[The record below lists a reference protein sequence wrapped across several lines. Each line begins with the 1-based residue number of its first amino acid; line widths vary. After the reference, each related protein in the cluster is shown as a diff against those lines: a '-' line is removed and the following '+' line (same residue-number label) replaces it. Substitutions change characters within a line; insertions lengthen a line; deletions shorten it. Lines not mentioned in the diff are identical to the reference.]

1 MPGGSRPF
9 HVPFPIDIEEHIIDQ
24 LVDHF
29 ASVRRCSLTC
39 KAWVP
44 RTRFHLFGT
53 IRIATKTAWNA
64 VLDYFQNNPH
74 MRPLVR
80 SLLVAPTPTERTRLL
95 GTYPA
100 SLFQMLPNLHRWEMQ
115 VPVDAET
122 NQKVSFHPTTLIQL
136 RYSPITELRV
146 SSIQFTSRGEFLRLV
161 SSLPRLSVLQS
172 SDVTFGPTNGVPSTA
187 ASRHPRRPLGLS
199 TLQAS
204 GRGYL
209 VGWQS

>member
-29 ASVRRCSLTC
+29 ASLRRCSLTC